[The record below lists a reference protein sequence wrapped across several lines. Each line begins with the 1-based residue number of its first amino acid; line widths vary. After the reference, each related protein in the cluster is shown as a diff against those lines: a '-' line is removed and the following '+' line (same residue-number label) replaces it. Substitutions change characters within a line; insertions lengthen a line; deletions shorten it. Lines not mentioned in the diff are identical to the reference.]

1 MTDRISLERW
11 AMALATVTANRSTC
25 LRRSV
30 GAVLLNA
37 HGQVLATGYNGVASG
52 QHHCHEAL
60 TLVGQPGSRPAVV
73 YPHACPGAGEASG
86 TNLDLCQAI
95 HAEQNALL
103 QCRNVYEIHT
113 AVVTT
118 APCLT
123 CTKLL
128 MNTACVRIIYAEDY
142 PQAEQARELW
152 LADVNAKRRWQQLA
166 RIEDD

>member
-52 QHHCHEAL
+52 QPHCHEAL
-60 TLVGQPGSRPAVV
+60 TITGQSGRPAVS
-73 YPHACPGAGEASG
+73 YPHACAGAWKASG
-86 TNLDLCQAI
+86 VNLDLCQAI